1 MVRPGRD
8 RLSGTVEV
16 DETYVGALEE
26 GVRGRATHSKALIA
40 VAAQEDGRG
49 IGRIRMRRI
58 ADASAE
64 SLMPFVEES
73 IEPAALCI
81 RMVGWVTPR
90 SSARATDVRSRS
102 CEANPTLRNCCRE
115 SIR

>member
-16 DETYVGALEE
+16 DETYVGAPEE
-26 GVRGRATHSKALIA
+26 GVRGRETQTKALVV

-64 SLMPFVEES
+64 SVIPFVEES
-73 IEPAALCI
+73 IQPGSVVHTVFGGVARCCEGGACPALPMA
-81 RMVGWVTPR
+81 T
-90 SSARATDVRSRS
+90 SSAPRRGR
-102 CEANPTLRNCCRE
+102 
-115 SIR
+115 